1 MKIFDKHSIRYQITK
16 ITTLYALI
24 LILITT
30 FSYRI
35 FYESFSVKKILRASE
50 FNLQLIS
57 NVTLEKMNAIF
68 TFSDWCANNSTILS
82 YLSSPEGT
90 PINFDAYE
98 RFKEEFYS
106 SPVKNSINR
115 AIICKQGTNQDTFL
129 QILTSDSES
138 ASIYDANTIFDS
150 LHLDSRQLPKQPTLL
165 GLIRDPLSPDQKSFS
180 FIQNITLFN
189 GKSVGWVYISVPEK
203 LIIDSVMDYETSI
216 NNRLFFQLNNT
227 SYEINNDK
235 IQEIHLNFEAKK
247 RYHDIAYHSETV
259 MEKVSLPTEKQS
271 AIYVSC
277 PVSKGDLSFFQL
289 ITDTSSDSS
298 EYFYYFILLFS
309 LITVVLLTI
318 FVLISLNHSIVKPVH
333 EIKKKIS
340 AISDGDFEF
349 SKNIEGKS
357 ELGQI
362 GCGINIMSRKI
373 QELIQNKLLTE
384 KQKLDLELQILHNQ
398 INPHFLYN
406 TLNSIRLMAI
416 LQNATGIPEM
426 TTALSHLLK
435 SITKNT
441 AYLIPLKDEL
451 NLLQDYFLIE
461 RYRYSGSINLNVKV
475 QNDKL
480 QDGLVPKMML
490 QPLIENSIFHGIEPK
505 GIQGFID
512 VTIAPKNNTDFT
524 ITIFDNGI
532 GIPADKLSTLLS
544 TDTKDSDSV
553 HIGLTNVHMR
563 IKYHFGERYGLE
575 IESQEMEYTKIIIT
589 LPYQKEVTTDE
600 IINCR

>member
-30 FSYRI
+30 CSYRI

-235 IQEIHLNFEAKK
+235 IQEIHLNFETKK
-247 RYHDIAYHSETV
+247 
-259 MEKVSLPTEKQS
+259 
-271 AIYVSC
+271 
-277 PVSKGDLSFFQL
+277 
-289 ITDTSSDSS
+289 DTM
-298 EYFYYFILLFS
+298 ILLIIQKRSWKKFLS
-309 LITVVLLTI
+309 L
-318 FVLISLNHSIVKPVH
+318 
-333 EIKKKIS
+333 
-340 AISDGDFEF
+340 
-349 SKNIEGKS
+349 
-357 ELGQI
+357 Q
-362 GCGINIMSRKI
+362 
-373 QELIQNKLLTE
+373 
-384 KQKLDLELQILHNQ
+384 
-398 INPHFLYN
+398 
-406 TLNSIRLMAI
+406 
-416 LQNATGIPEM
+416 
-426 TTALSHLLK
+426 
-435 SITKNT
+435 
-441 AYLIPLKDEL
+441 
-451 NLLQDYFLIE
+451 
-461 RYRYSGSINLNVKV
+461 
-475 QNDKL
+475 
-480 QDGLVPKMML
+480 
-490 QPLIENSIFHGIEPK
+490 
-505 GIQGFID
+505 
-512 VTIAPKNNTDFT
+512 KNNPQYMYLVLFPKV
-524 ITIFDNGI
+524 I
-532 GIPADKLSTLLS
+532 
-544 TDTKDSDSV
+544 
-553 HIGLTNVHMR
+553 
-563 IKYHFGERYGLE
+563 YHFF
-575 IESQEMEYTKIIIT
+575 
-589 LPYQKEVTTDE
+589 
-600 IINCR
+600 N